1 MTRTAIL
8 TFLAAALAAPLFPS
22 RAAAQAGH
30 AAGEVGRYSP
40 PRTWPQAEHD
50 YDLVHQKLAVS
61 FDEAERLVKGE
72 VTTTVIAREA
82 TDSIRLNAEQLTID
96 AATMGGRKIRFDADT
111 SHVTVRLPGRIRA
124 GDTAT
129 FTLAYHTH
137 PVRGIYFVPRKHV
150 VWSQGEATETRAW
163 VPTYDNAN
171 DKTTWEML
179 VTADSAMKVLSN
191 GRLVGVEPV
200 NGGAQKVWH
209 WSQDE
214 PASTY
219 LYSVVV
225 GPFTVLRDHWRGKPV
240 DYWVYPDTVG
250 AGWRAFGE
258 TPSMIELYSRLT
270 GVPFPWAKYDQS
282 AIPDFT
288 YGGMENVSA
297 TTQTDDALEGPGTE
311 PSGSRGLVAHELA
324 HQWFGDYTTTA
335 NWANAWLNEGL
346 TTYMESVQEEK
357 TRGWDEAQLEW
368 YGQQRQT
375 MQADTRQARPL
386 VWGEYPGTDP
396 IVLFFSGH
404 IYPKGAQLA
413 HQLRR
418 LLGDSVFWAGMHRF
432 LVDNAHKP
440 VTTPDFAV
448 AFEKTCGCDLDWFFD
463 QWAYGV
469 GYPRLDVARGW
480 DADAG
485 VLTVTVD
492 QTQPVD
498 SVRPLF
504 RFPVTVRVVTADS
517 VVRHEIMVSKQHE
530 AFRIPLPSPPVSFR
544 FDEGGWLMGSVHTD
558 QSVAELADMA
568 RHDLDA
574 AGRNWALRALAGSRD
589 SAAVAARRFLVLN
602 EHIAQLRVES
612 IRQIAGGEVAS
623 GPGRRSGGAVAADG
637 GEAGAAVSPA
647 ADPASIAVV
656 RAALRDPDGGVRA
669 AALRALQRLA
679 PHGLADTAVQMA
691 RHDPAT
697 ETRSSALSVYAELA
711 GTEAL
716 ATVVAASEPGNP
728 EALRRTAARALAGL
742 HDPRAVDA
750 LVRLT
755 DPAESRALRSTS
767 LYGLVAAG
775 DTARA
780 LAVAGRGLK
789 DYDPL
794 FATASV
800 QALSRLGTPEARAAL
815 EAAEVAEGR
824 VDVKAAIERA
834 LAHD

>member
-1 MTRTAIL
+1 MNRLAL
-8 TFLAAALAAPLFPS
+8 LALAAALAAPLAPS
-22 RAAAQAGH
+22 LASAQAGQ
-30 AAGEVGRYSP
+30 AAGAVGRYSP
-40 PRTWPQAEHD
+40 PRTWPQAQHD
-50 YDLVHQKLAVS
+50 YDLVHQRLAVS
-61 FDEAERLVKGE
+61 FDEAKRLVTGE
-72 VTTTVIAREA
+72 VTTTVVAKAA

-96 AATMGGRKIRFDADT
+96 RATMGGAKLRFDADT
-111 SHVTVRLPGRIRA
+111 NHVTVRLPRRASA
-124 GDTAT
+124 GDTVI

-137 PVRGIYFVPRKHV
+137 PVRGIYFVPRRHV
-150 VWSQGEATETRAW
+150 IWSQGEATETRAW

-191 GRLVGVEPV
+191 GRLAGVEPV
-200 NGGAQKVWH
+200 NGGAQNVWH
-209 WSQDE
+209 WMQEE

-225 GPFTVLRDHWRGKPV
+225 GPFTVLRDHWRDVPV
-240 DYWVYPDTVG
+240 DYWVYPDTVE
-250 AGWRAFGE
+250 AAWRAFGE

-346 TTYMESVQEEK
+346 TTYMESVYAEK
-357 TRGWDEAQLEW
+357 TRGWGEGQLEW
-368 YGQQRQT
+368 YGQQQQA
-375 MQADTRQARPL
+375 MQADERQARPL
-386 VWGEYPGTDP
+386 VWGEYPGSDP

-404 IYPKGAQLA
+404 IYPKGAQVA

-469 GYPRLDVARGW
+469 GYPRLDVTRQWDRDAR
-480 DADAG
+480 
-485 VLTVTVD
+485 VLTVTVQ

-498 SVRPLF
+498 SVRPVF
-504 RFPVTVRVVTADS
+504 RFPTTIRVVTADS
-517 VVRHEIMVSKQHE
+517 VVRHDVMVSKARE
-530 AFRIPLPSPPVSFR
+530 AFRIPLPSAPLSFR

-558 QSVAELADMA
+558 QSAAELARMA
-568 RHDLDA
+568 RHDLDTA
-574 AGRNWALRALAGSRD
+574 ARNWALHALAASRD
-589 SAAVAARRFLVLN
+589 SAAAAARRFIVLN
-602 EHIAQLRVES
+602 EHVPQLRVEA
-612 IRQIAGGEVAS
+612 IRQIAGGE
-623 GPGRRSGGAVAADG
+623 PHGRNSRGARS
-637 GEAGAAVSPA
+637 AAVGAPPDGQPTA
-647 ADPASIAVV
+647 AAPEDVAVI
-656 RAALRDPDGGVRA
+656 RSALRDPDADVRA
-669 AALRALQRLA
+669 EALRVMQRLD
-679 PHGLADTAVQMA
+679 PEGLARTALDMVE
-691 RHDPAT
+691 HDPAT
-697 ETRSSALSVYAELA
+697 QVRTAALTTYAALA
-711 GTEAL
+711 GDEAL
-716 ATVVAASEPGNP
+716 ATVIEASEPGHP
-728 EALRRTAARALAGL
+728 EAMRRAAARVMSDF
-742 HDPRAVDA
+742 HDPRTVDA

-755 DPAESRALRSTS
+755 AATESRGLRSS
-767 LYGLVAAG
+767 ALFGLVATG

-794 FATASV
+794 FATAAV
-800 QALSRLGTPEARAAL
+800 QALARLGTPEARAAL
-815 EAAEVAEGR
+815 EAAEKKEVR
-824 VDVKAAIERA
+824 VDVKAAIRRA
-834 LAHD
+834 LSHD